1 MSLKTLLTIATEDG
15 FEQLDKME
23 VGSDEY
29 LKTSDILNKFSDRII
44 EIEKLDAEDINRR
57 RIREADIELREADM
71 ELREKQLKQEQLDR
85 YIKHGL
91 TAVSVLGGIILT
103 VWGAKASWRFEETGT
118 VTSTAGRKFINSLF
132 FKK

>member
-1 MSLKTLLTIATEDG
+1 MSLKTQLSIAIEDG
-15 FEQLDKME
+15 FCKLDKME

-29 LKTSDILNKFSDRII
+29 RTTVEQLTKMSDRVI
-44 EIEKLDAEDINRR
+44 EIEKMQVDEENHKSD
-57 RIREADIELREADM
+57 RENDRDLR
-71 ELREKQLKQEQLDR
+71 LKQMKQEQLDR

-118 VTSTAGRKFINSLF
+118 VTSTAGRKFINNLF

>member
-1 MSLKTLLTIATEDG
+1 MANLKTLLGIAIEDG
-15 FEQLDKME
+15 FEKLEGME
-23 VGSDEY
+23 VGSNDYKVTVEQ
-29 LKTSDILNKFSDRII
+29 LTKMSDRVI
-44 EIEKLDAEDINRR
+44 EIEKLDSEDVNRR
-57 RIREADIELREADM
+57 LNRESEDEY
-71 ELREKQLKQEQLDR
+71 REKQLKQEQLDR